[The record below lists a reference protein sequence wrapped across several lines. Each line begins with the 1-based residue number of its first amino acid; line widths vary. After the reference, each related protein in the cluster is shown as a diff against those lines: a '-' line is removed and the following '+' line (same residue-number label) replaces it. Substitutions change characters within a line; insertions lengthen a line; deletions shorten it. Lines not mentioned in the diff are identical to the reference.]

1 MPRVQG
7 VDLGPAPPEDRA
19 TRIQLGVGSIT
30 AHRPEI
36 AAGIGMAMAAITT
49 SGTLSPR
56 LIELIRLRIAFHN
69 QCRSCMAIR
78 YANAVEDGVDEDLVC
93 SLEKPQESDDLSPAE
108 RAALGFAD
116 LFATDHLAI
125 DDNVYDHLRQYFTEG
140 ELVEIGLNCA
150 LDVGMGRLAAT
161 WRVTDDLP
169 ERFRDT
175 DGQVTPWGGDGVVVP
190 AIARRDP
197 GAARPSARAGERT
210 IAG

>member
-1 MPRVQG
+1 MARIRG
-7 VDLGPAPPEDRA
+7 VDLGRPPPGDDRA
-19 TRIQLGVGSIT
+19 ARIQHGVGSIT

-36 AAGIGMAMAAITT
+36 AVGIGIAMQAINN

-78 YANAVEDGVDEDLVC
+78 YANAVENGVDEDLVC
-93 SLEKPQESDDLSPAE
+93 SLEKPQEAEDLSPAE
-108 RAALGFAD
+108 RAALDFAD
-116 LFATDHLAI
+116 LFATNHLAI
-125 DDNVYDHLRQYFTEG
+125 DDAVYDGLRKYFSEG

-169 ERFRDT
+169 DRFRRD
-175 DGQVTPWGGDGVVVP
+175 DDLVTPWGGDAVIVP
-190 AIARRDP
+190 AM
-197 GAARPSARAGERT
+197 AGQSQPVE
-210 IAG
+210 

>member
-1 MPRVQG
+1 VARIRG
-7 VDLGPAPPEDRA
+7 VDLGWDSPTDDRGA
-19 TRIQLGVGSIT
+19 RTQQTLASIT

-36 AAGIGMAMAAITT
+36 SAAIGMAMGAINF

-93 SLEKPQESDDLSPAE
+93 SLEKPQESEDLSPAE
-108 RAALGFAD
+108 RAALRFAD
-116 LFATDHLAI
+116 LFATNHLAI
-125 DDNVYDHLRQYFTEG
+125 DDAVYDDLRQYFTEG

-161 WRVTDDLP
+161 WRVTDALP
-169 ERFRDT
+169 DRFRQ
-175 DGQVTPWGGDGVVVP
+175 GNELVTPWGGDEVVVP
-190 AIARRDP
+190 AIA
-197 GAARPSARAGERT
+197 SLS
-210 IAG
+210 